1 MALGVAIDVNR
12 YCDFS
17 KGSDEAV
24 QVIRNAER
32 VVVPFVVLAEL
43 RAGFRRGSQAKTNE
57 RLLMEFLQPPWV
69 EVAYADE
76 ATTHFYAIL
85 YAELRQAGTP
95 IPTNDIWIAALVM
108 QHDLVLFSRDKHFDH
123 VARLARI

>member
-1 MALGVAIDVNR
+1 MALGIAIDVNR

-17 KGSDEAV
+17 KGDDEAV
-24 QVIRNAER
+24 RVIRNADR
-32 VVVPFVVLAEL
+32 LVVPFIVLAEL
-43 RAGFRRGSQAKTNE
+43 RAGFRRGAQTKTNE
-57 RLLMEFLQPPWV
+57 RLLTDFLQLPWV

-85 YAELRQAGTP
+85 YTELRQAGTP

-123 VARLARI
+123 VARVARI